1 MLGGSIM
8 EDDNGVQQ
16 STLTEKI
23 FGNFWN
29 NASQMQMD
37 NNIKEQREQQ
47 QKVDLGQQVQQ
58 QLEQ

>member
-1 MLGGSIM
+1 M